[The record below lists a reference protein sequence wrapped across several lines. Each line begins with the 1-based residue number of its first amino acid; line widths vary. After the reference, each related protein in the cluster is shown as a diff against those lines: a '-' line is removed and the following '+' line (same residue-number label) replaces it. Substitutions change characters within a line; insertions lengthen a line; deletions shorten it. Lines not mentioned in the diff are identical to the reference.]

1 MTKKIIIGN
10 WKMNPVSRREA
21 REIVGGVRKI
31 VTNLKKTVVVTC
43 PPVIY
48 LENLIGKKAGKLK
61 FGAQDVYWEEKGA
74 HTGNVSPGMLSEV
87 GAEYVI
93 VGHSERR
100 ASGESGEMINLKIK
114 AAMKAGLMVVL
125 CVGEKDRDAHG
136 HYLRVLET
144 QLKEALVKMPPRLSD
159 KLIVAYEPVWA
170 IGKDATG
177 VETPEGFMHNAIFIR
192 KTLSKII
199 GKKRAMEVPIL
210 YGGSADAKNAGNFLA
225 EGGANG
231 LLVGRASLSAK
242 DFGEIL
248 KIAEKVK

>member
-10 WKMNPVSRREA
+10 WKMNPVSRKGA
-21 REIVGGVRKI
+21 REIVGGIKKV
-31 VTNLKKTVVVTC
+31 VASLKKTNVVLC
-43 PPVIY
+43 PPVVY
-48 LENLIGKKAGKLK
+48 LESLVGKKAGKLR

-74 HTGNVSPGMLSEV
+74 HTGSISPLMLSEA

-100 ASGESGEMINLKIK
+100 AGGEGGEIINLKIK
-114 AAMKAGLMVVL
+114 AAMKVGLGVVL
-125 CVGEKDRDAHG
+125 CVGEKDRDTHG
-136 HYLRVLET
+136 HYLKVLET
-144 QLKEALVKMPPRLSD
+144 QLKEALLKMPPRLSE
-159 KLIVAYEPVWA
+159 KLIIAYEPVWA

-177 VETPEGFMHNAIFIR
+177 VETPEGFMHNAIFI
-192 KTLSKII
+192 KKILSKIV

-210 YGGSADAKNAGNFLA
+210 YGGSADAKNAESFLKD
-225 EGGANG
+225 GGADG

-248 KIAEKVK
+248 KIAEKVR